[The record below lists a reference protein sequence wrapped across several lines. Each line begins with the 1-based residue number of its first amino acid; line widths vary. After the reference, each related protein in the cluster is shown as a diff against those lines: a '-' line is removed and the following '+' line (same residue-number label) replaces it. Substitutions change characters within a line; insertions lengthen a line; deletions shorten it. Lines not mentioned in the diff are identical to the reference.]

1 MDPNLPLIDWMG
13 PRYRLGG
20 PGQVN
25 PAVRRTLFAAL
36 EGGRV
41 QSDVES
47 GLGFLGESD

>member
-13 PRYRLGG
+13 PAG
-20 PGQVN
+20 
-25 PAVRRTLFAAL
+25 RRTLFGAL